1 MATANPFGLLGD
13 DDNEDP
19 SVLAAAQQKLPP
31 AQPKKPQ
38 APAAAAA
45 QPAKPAKLP
54 SKPLPPAQAGETPI
68 RIVIGLELCLF
79 AEKKWKKRFESFGFI
94 LFVLYRFLLLSLRF
108 LLLVLELTLKS

>member
-31 AQPKKPQ
+31 SQPKKPQ

-79 AEKKWKKRFESFGFI
+79 AEKKWKKRFVSFGFI
-94 LFVLYRFLLLSLRF
+94 LFVLYRFSILSLRF